1 MLKTIQ
7 GCLEALLAKS
17 LAHNVIVTVNIAI
30 ITGNSNN
37 ALTSNDSTTSQ
48 PTRRPRFK
56 PKVGIVA
63 SAQKFPGKTSNQT
76 KSTTEAPRNASQPS
90 TSTKTHIS
98 PSDGG
103 QTRSSSAGITPVSKG
118 NGGNLGCSKSLAGV
132 NTSSLTEP
140 RVMSSRPLTNSNQ
153 ITVTATVHSP
163 PAGTRN
169 STSLLSGAPA
179 CITNNTKPVNAIDQI
194 VSFSET
200 LPSTAEHQPSTDKDI
215 TPVNK
220 NIDNQPPPKNDTLPV
235 NKNGT
240 TTKSSSGGERGR
252 VSVTVNDQISTSA
265 DNNVTAESA
274 GIQALG
280 HNSTAVEKT
289 ACLETNITGNSTAAT
304 KPVRRAKIRPRVGL
318 VSAKTPAG
326 KSSTKTPVET
336 TTPSPKTAVSPASVT
351 TPPMNAGTRQ
361 PSTNTDKESTNISP
375 TEKNTNTDTQPL
387 TGRMDA
393 TGTTSHTLTE
403 SENVE
408 ESSIVVGETSN
419 SSKEFDKTS
428 SSQSNG
434 EALNGSPTERTSKN
448 TEKDNQALTSTASS
462 DANNS
467 SFEQSKSIVNSAS
480 SQVTRRARFK
490 PRVGVVGRPRVAVRT
505 TQAKPDAVDKQETL
519 ENIATNNATS
529 KERLETSKEA
539 RTDEQNN
546 VSLLR
551 TNIEN
556 EQLESRDHSEP
567 DEVHPTRNENLTEQ
581 SEFNP
586 QQTESCGDPKS
597 LHDSLEDVVSL
608 PQHNELVE
616 KSTGTSL
623 PSCVPLLTVDH
634 SILPQGRMPSDELP
648 SSLEID
654 DTFTGLGIEYGSTGV
669 EVGSTSTG
677 VEVDGSS
684 SLEVED
690 GAEQS
695 TEMNAVV
702 DMVAD
707 ISHFFH
713 FENAEDL
720 LQSLISVSADYGPAG
735 KSDVPVDTSAVPVV
749 DMDRL
754 SVDTTAAN
762 VHADPNRST
771 PSPAPNTS
779 LEKESSTQGIETVS
793 IESRTL
799 PQSDETGSSLSERQL
814 SVANDQAETAS
825 RLVTKRQRGRPK
837 RNQCSSPI
845 EAAVLDIST
854 IPIASNIEIEAEVS
868 TCEDIDHPV
877 LELPDDL
884 IEEDFTQPPRKTTN
898 LPGGLEQRFQQRR
911 SGTVKLVL
919 FRKKSTVDRSG
930 ADEGN
935 SSTTGDKNDAPG
947 SIEGDTE
954 KSREVARKARP
965 RPNIQIRRK
974 TGSQRKSSAQNKIFA
989 GVDSVVDNADVT
1001 SFSADVVLG
1010 FQRESLVQKQHSIPY
1025 NNQKES
1031 SNDLVRDDISKNIE
1045 ISYAT
1050 SENIA
1055 AVCDSGVRTGVE
1067 TESGVVDACVQES
1080 AGDVQC
1086 EVEIHG
1092 AHGISDDDQNY
1103 SSVVNNLESG
1113 NTFEFQSFADDTNV
1127 DDLSRENEI
1136 EIVMRVAGTTQEC
1149 SNAICESATAVPSSD
1164 ASLEQTKM
1172 TDARLSD
1179 DTDASSIHTN
1189 MVNECEITNT
1199 TSSLPQSSNAVHS
1212 QKNTVDAIS
1221 LDNLN
1226 GNRVTAE
1233 LTFADNDQTPQCSDE
1248 VITTND
1254 SLSETSVNIHGGEP
1268 RNTTEENRSSDGQ
1281 TNEISKSASN
1291 MTVSE
1296 SESAISGPTP
1306 KTRALSSFSESTA
1319 EGTTCT
1325 ERQSVRLLR
1334 SKNKDLLTSKGR
1346 NNGVVSS
1353 PKSSSPLRDVSL
1365 VAPENAFQ
1373 LVSDVEFNCDSQSNC
1388 VSSNPIQDISLERAD
1403 GALET
1408 TTSNHLEPNHD
1419 PQSSGISIDEHRE
1432 DTNPISSP
1440 QIQDISLNIPESAI
1454 EAAIRNATGPLP
1466 DIVECPECPE
1476 LLLCLT
1482 TDGDS
1487 SIHDQAQDLS
1497 QTQPGTLEDN
1507 VVRATRRASQ
1517 EFEAQDLLG
1526 RETPIAS
1533 EKEVG
1538 SENQK
1543 EKNSESSGNGGQTEP
1558 ANGKATSG
1566 GTDTATNDLQ
1576 EQVSGKKT
1584 RMRAKPKPNTQ
1595 RKRKARGKVVDDEG
1609 SEYTAGGN
1617 NGSSIQENHG
1627 DNIGTVSDAADL
1639 RIQNETS
1646 VGSSVPD
1653 NGSLVDTCVQD
1664 GSSGDRCVQP
1674 ETTRGLEETSSQVEP
1689 AQDDTNKKTN
1699 SRKRQGKAVKPK
1711 IPAKRTRKKAGTA
1724 EADANEGCDGNEQE
1738 PGETAV
1744 SIVVL

>member
-30 ITGNSNN
+30 VTGNSNN

-63 SAQKFPGKTSNQT
+63 SAQKSPGKTSNQI

-90 TSTKTHIS
+90 TSTKNHIS

-103 QTRSSSAGITPVSKG
+103 QTSSSSAGITPVSKG
-118 NGGNLGCSKSLAGV
+118 NGGHPRCSKSSAGV

-140 RVMSSRPLTNSNQ
+140 RVMSSRPSTNSNQ

-169 STSLLSGAPA
+169 STSPLSGVPA
-179 CITNNTKPVNAIDQI
+179 CITNNTKPVKAIDQI

-200 LPSTAEHQPSTDKDI
+200 LPSTGEHQPSTDKDI

-220 NIDNQPPPKNDTLPV
+220 NIDDQPPPKNDTLPV

-265 DNNVTAESA
+265 DNIVTAESA

-280 HNSTAVEKT
+280 HNSTAVEKN

-318 VSAKTPAG
+318 ISAKTPAG

-336 TTPSPKTAVSPASVT
+336 TTPSPKTAIFPASVT

-361 PSTNTDKESTNISP
+361 PSTNTDKESTNIFP
-375 TEKNTNTDTQPL
+375 TGKITNTHTQPL
-387 TGRMDA
+387 TSLMDT

-428 SSQSNG
+428 SL

-448 TEKDNQALTSTASS
+448 TEKGNQALTNTASS

-519 ENIATNNATS
+519 ENMATNNATS

-556 EQLESRDHSEP
+556 EQPEIRDHSEP

-581 SEFNP
+581 NEFNP
-586 QQTESCGDPKS
+586 QQTESCGDPES
-597 LHDSLEDVVSL
+597 LHDSLEDVMTL

-616 KSTGTSL
+616 KSAGTSL
-623 PSCVPLLTVDH
+623 PSCVPVLTADH
-634 SILPQGRMPSDELP
+634 SILPQGHVTSDELP

-677 VEVDGSS
+677 VEVDGSTS
-684 SLEVED
+684 VEVED

-702 DMVAD
+702 DMGAD

-735 KSDVPVDTSAVPVV
+735 RSDIPVDTDAVPVV

-884 IEEDFTQPPRKTTN
+884 IEEDLTQPPRETTN

-935 SSTTGDKNDAPG
+935 SSTTWDKNDTPG
-947 SIEGDTE
+947 STERDTE

-974 TGSQRKSSAQNKIFA
+974 TGSQRKSSAQNKIFP
-989 GVDSVVDNADVT
+989 GVDSVDNADVT
-1001 SFSADVVLG
+1001 SSSADVVLG
-1010 FQRESLVQKQHSIPY
+1010 FQQERLVQKQHSIPH

-1045 ISYAT
+1045 ISFAT

-1055 AVCDSGVRTGVE
+1055 AVCDSEIRAGLE
-1067 TESGVVDACVQES
+1067 TENGIVDARVEES

-1092 AHGISDDDQNY
+1092 AHD

-1113 NTFEFQSFADDTNV
+1113 NTFEFQSFGDDTNV

-1136 EIVMRVAGTTQEC
+1136 EIVMEVAGTTQEC

-1164 ASLEQTKM
+1164 AGLELTKM
-1172 TDARLSD
+1172 TDARLGD
-1179 DTDASSIHTN
+1179 DIDASSIHTN
-1189 MVNECEITNT
+1189 VSNECEITNT

-1212 QKNTVDAIS
+1212 QKNTVDVIS

-1226 GNRVTAE
+1226 GNCVTAE

-1248 VITTND
+1248 VITTNG
-1254 SLSETSVNIHGGEP
+1254 SPSETSVNIHGGEP

-1281 TNEISKSASN
+1281 TNEISTSASN
-1291 MTVSE
+1291 LTVSE
-1296 SESAISGPTP
+1296 SDSAISGSTPT
-1306 KTRALSSFSESTA
+1306 TRALSSFSESTA
-1319 EGTTCT
+1319 EETTCT

-1353 PKSSSPLRDVSL
+1353 PKSSSPLHDVSL

-1388 VSSNPIQDISLERAD
+1388 VSSNPIQDISLGRAD

-1408 TTSNHLEPNHD
+1408 TTSNHLEPSHD
-1419 PQSSGISIDEHRE
+1419 PQSSGISTDEHRE

-1454 EAAIRNATGPLP
+1454 EAAIRNTTGPLP

-1517 EFEAQDLLG
+1517 ELEAQDLLG
-1526 RETPIAS
+1526 REGPTAS

-1566 GTDTATNDLQ
+1566 GADTATNDLQ
-1576 EQVSGKKT
+1576 EQVSGKKART
-1584 RMRAKPKPNTQ
+1584 RAKPKPNTQ
-1595 RKRKARGKVVDDEG
+1595 RKRKARGKMVDDEG
-1609 SEYTAGGN
+1609 SEDTAGGN

-1627 DNIGTVSDAADL
+1627 DNIGSVSDAADL
-1639 RIQNETS
+1639 RIQDETS

-1689 AQDDTNKKTN
+1689 AQEDTNKKTN

-1711 IPAKRTRKKAGTA
+1711 IPAKRTRKKTGTV